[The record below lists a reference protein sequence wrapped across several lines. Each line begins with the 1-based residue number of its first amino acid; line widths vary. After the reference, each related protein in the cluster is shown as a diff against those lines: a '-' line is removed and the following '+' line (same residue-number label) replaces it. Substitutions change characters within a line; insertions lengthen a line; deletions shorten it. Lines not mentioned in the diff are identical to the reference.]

1 MTLDHAFESKE
12 EICSS
17 LKHHLQDVFA
27 GYGEPSS
34 HVEFGPYQYVLI
46 GFFRRFRFFYTECS
60 DHGSFPRS
68 TCERW

>member
-27 GYGEPSS
+27 GYGEPLS
-34 HVEFGPYQYVLI
+34 HVECGLYQHFI
-46 GFFRRFRFFYTECS
+46 
-60 DHGSFPRS
+60 HGILSS
-68 TCERW
+68 L